1 MFYCKSKYVF
11 SFTDSEL
18 GRLWLVK
25 FAILLLLVELLLKY
39 RGYWI
44 RLLKLYGLWKNIF
57 WGTGCWSW
65 FCIIIAWVKIC
76 MDLQKLF
83 PKSVIDLE
91 IPCNNLARTRPDS
104 RNVSVNVLQNCASSF
119 VSWNSSWSFCARG
132 NVFSRC
138 FAYSQLILEPDF
150 LLIYVLQMNFTL
162 LVPLLLLSLCTNLI
176 NPLLSSFDEA
186 EFNTTD
192 DDEKKLLM
200 KFHFNLMMI
209 LVLTK
214 WVGIN
219 SKW

>member
-25 FAILLLLVELLLKY
+25 FAILLLLIELLLKY

-91 IPCNNLARTRPDS
+91 IPCNNLARTRSDS
-104 RNVSVNVLQNCASSF
+104 RDVSVNVLQNCASSF
-119 VSWNSSWSFCARG
+119 VSWNSSWSFCAGG
-132 NVFSRC
+132 NVFSSCFCLFSVNPGTWFSSDLC
-138 FAYSQLILEPDF
+138 FADELYFI
-150 LLIYVLQMNFTL
+150 V
-162 LVPLLLLSLCTNLI
+162 
-176 NPLLSSFDEA
+176 SSTITESVYKFDKSS
-186 EFNTTD
+186 T
-192 DDEKKLLM
+192 
-200 KFHFNLMMI
+200 I
-209 LVLTK
+209 VI
-214 WVGIN
+214 WWGWI
-219 SKW
+219 